1 MIIFGR
7 LFDKEIGIPDR
18 IPMKK
23 FMICEGMLDKSC
35 RNKTKHTD
43 IEALQERNQ
52 IELMWW
58 IWDGFQ
64 VVLIHLSSAV
74 TQ

>member
-1 MIIFGR
+1 M
-7 LFDKEIGIPDR
+7 
-18 IPMKK
+18 
-23 FMICEGMLDKSC
+23 
-35 RNKTKHTD
+35 KHTD
-43 IEALQERNQ
+43 IEALLERNQ